1 MDPILIQFFKAAVPG
16 APAAADP
23 AKLQADAFKC
33 GFIIHPDLLN
43 TDLEAF
49 ISRQTANPNA
59 TFYKRWEDM
68 MSKDRI
74 ALLLDQITHYASTYG
89 SGYTQPGNGYVP
101 NDGAEAPDFRELTL
115 IAPVSEE
122 ELYGRC
128 LKLIRSGAALKGETE
143 KALCGAVT
151 DYLAGHPDEAFDID
165 SVRNREAL
173 SILCKALGR
182 RPSAP
187 VELLRYIVYEATG
200 QTLLIQSAD
209 MLALVRGNAE
219 KFDFRQLSQAELDAL
234 ASIFY
239 RFKNLL
245 LAFRTQEDYDRTR
258 RAFVQKP
265 SCNRAVVNR
274 IRRAAP
280 RLHVPM
286 RKGFWE
292 TLLSASVSEEELR
305 ARLGGVSA
313 FKLVTL
319 LQTIRERLLT
329 NPGEP
334 VMYLVRNGSVW
345 LQDAPQREDRRE
357 YLEMLERVL
366 HGRLV
371 ELLSAKACSV
381 RFPEQLTLACPASEK
396 TFVGNLPFGSCYA
409 MSDHNFFGIYWRQ
422 EWGCHDFDISFVDW
436 SGAKTGWNAAYNTG
450 QTFYS
455 GDMTDAD
462 PEASE
467 LMYCREGCPD
477 GTVYCSRFNGRE
489 GSRFRFFF
497 GRQDIAD
504 VTLNYMV
511 DPNAKVVDEELV
523 SDRREKMLAVVSGG
537 WIFLMDLAT
546 GRGRV
551 SSGKDAGRKEAVIAR
566 KARCFLSLR
575 ELLLEA
581 GFTETAENPQLDL
594 TDLKKDTLLGLFA

>member
-49 ISRQTANPNA
+49 IARQTANPNA

-128 LKLIRSGAALKGETE
+128 LKLIRSGAALKGETV

-219 KFDFRQLSQAELDAL
+219 KFDFRQLSEAETAKL

-239 RFKNLL
+239 RFKNLF
-245 LAFRTQEDYDRTR
+245 LAFRTQENYDAK
-258 RAFVQKP
+258 RAICIQKA
-265 SCNRAVVNR
+265 SVNR
-274 IRRAAP
+274 PVINHLRRMAP
-280 RLHVPM
+280 KLHKPM
-286 RKGFWE
+286 RTGFWE
-292 TLLSASVSEEELR
+292 GLLAASVSEEELR
-305 ARLGGVSA
+305 DRLDGVSA

-371 ELLSAKACSV
+371 EILSAKACSV

-396 TFVGNLPFGSCYA
+396 AFVGNFPFGSCYA

-551 SSGKDAGRKEAVIAR
+551 SSGRDAGRKEAVIAR

>member
-1 MDPILIQFFKAAVPG
+1 
-16 APAAADP
+16 
-23 AKLQADAFKC
+23 
-33 GFIIHPDLLN
+33 
-43 TDLEAF
+43 
-49 ISRQTANPNA
+49 
-59 TFYKRWEDM
+59 
-68 MSKDRI
+68 MSKNRLE
-74 ALLLDQITHYASTYG
+74 LLLDQIRHYATTYG
-89 SGYTQPGNGYVP
+89 TDYTQMGNGYVP
-101 NDGAEAPDFRELTL
+101 NDGAEAPELWDLTF
-115 IAPVSEE
+115 IAPISEE
-122 ELYGRC
+122 ELYARC
-128 LKLIRSGAALKGETE
+128 LKLVQGGAALKSETV
-143 KALCGAVT
+143 KVLCGAVT
-151 DYLAGHPDEAFDID
+151 EYLAKHPDEPFEID

-209 MLALVRGNAE
+209 LLSLVRENAE
-219 KFDFRQLSQAELDAL
+219 KFDFRQLTQAELDAL
-234 ASIFY
+234 GSIFY

-245 LAFRTQEDYDRTR
+245 LAFRTQEDYDRQR
-258 RAFVQKP
+258 RAYVQKP

-292 TLLSASVSEEELR
+292 TLLAASVSEEELR
-305 ARLGGVSA
+305 ARLDGVSN

-319 LQTIRERLLT
+319 LQAVRERLLT
-329 NPGEP
+329 EPGAP
-334 VMYLVRNGSVW
+334 VMYLIRNGSMW
-345 LQDAPQREDRRE
+345 LKDAPQRTERRE

-371 ELLSAKACSV
+371 ENLSAKACSV
-381 RFPEQLTLACPASEK
+381 RFPEELLLTCPASEK
-396 TFVGNLPFGSCYA
+396 TFVGNLPFGSCYQ

-450 QTFYS
+450 KTFYS
-455 GDMTDAD
+455 GDMTEAD

-477 GTVYCSRFNGRE
+477 GTVYCNRFNGKE

-497 GRQDIAD
+497 GQQDIVD
-504 VTLNYMV
+504 VKKNYMV
-511 DPNAKVVDEELV
+511 DPNAKVVDEEMV

-551 SSGKDAGRKEAVIAR
+551 SAGKDAGRKEAVIAR

-575 ELLLEA
+575 DLLLEA
-581 GFTETAENPQLDL
+581 GFTENAENPQLDL
-594 TDLKKDTLLGLFA
+594 TDLKKDTLLALFA

>member
-49 ISRQTANPNA
+49 IARQTANPNA

-128 LKLIRSGAALKGETE
+128 LKLIRSGAALKGETV
-143 KALCGAVT
+143 KALCSAVT
-151 DYLAGHPDEAFDID
+151 DHLSAHPEEAFDID

-274 IRRAAP
+274 IRRAA
-280 RLHVPM
+280 
-286 RKGFWE
+286 
-292 TLLSASVSEEELR
+292 
-305 ARLGGVSA
+305 
-313 FKLVTL
+313 
-319 LQTIRERLLT
+319 ERLLGNAPLRFCERERT
-329 NPGEP
+329 ARPARRRVRLQAGHPAADHPRAPAHEPRRAGDVPG
-334 VMYLVRNGSVW
+334 
-345 LQDAPQREDRRE
+345 PQRQRMAAGRPAAGRPTGIPGDAGTRAARASRGNPVRQGVLRALPGAADPRLPRLGKGLRGQRPLRLLLRDERPQFLRHLLAAGVGLPRLRHQFRGLERRQDRLERRLQHRADLLLRRHDRRGP
-357 YLEMLERVL
+357 RGQRTDVL
-366 HGRLV
+366 PGGLPGRHR
-371 ELLSAKACSV
+371 LLQPLQ
-381 RFPEQLTLACPASEK
+381 RP
-396 TFVGNLPFGSCYA
+396 
-409 MSDHNFFGIYWRQ
+409 
-422 EWGCHDFDISFVDW
+422 
-436 SGAKTGWNAAYNTG
+436 
-450 QTFYS
+450 
-455 GDMTDAD
+455 
-462 PEASE
+462 
-467 LMYCREGCPD
+467 
-477 GTVYCSRFNGRE
+477 SR
-489 GSRFRFFF
+489 
-497 GRQDIAD
+497 
-504 VTLNYMV
+504 
-511 DPNAKVVDEELV
+511 
-523 SDRREKMLAVVSGG
+523 
-537 WIFLMDLAT
+537 
-546 GRGRV
+546 
-551 SSGKDAGRKEAVIAR
+551 
-566 KARCFLSLR
+566 
-575 ELLLEA
+575 
-581 GFTETAENPQLDL
+581 
-594 TDLKKDTLLGLFA
+594 

>member
-1 MDPILIQFFKAAVPG
+1 
-16 APAAADP
+16 
-23 AKLQADAFKC
+23 
-33 GFIIHPDLLN
+33 
-43 TDLEAF
+43 
-49 ISRQTANPNA
+49 
-59 TFYKRWEDM
+59 
-68 MSKDRI
+68 
-74 ALLLDQITHYASTYG
+74 
-89 SGYTQPGNGYVP
+89 
-101 NDGAEAPDFRELTL
+101 
-115 IAPVSEE
+115 
-122 ELYGRC
+122 
-128 LKLIRSGAALKGETE
+128 
-143 KALCGAVT
+143 
-151 DYLAGHPDEAFDID
+151 
-165 SVRNREAL
+165 
-173 SILCKALGR
+173 
-182 RPSAP
+182 
-187 VELLRYIVYEATG
+187 
-200 QTLLIQSAD
+200 
-209 MLALVRGNAE
+209 
-219 KFDFRQLSQAELDAL
+219 
-234 ASIFY
+234 
-239 RFKNLL
+239 
-245 LAFRTQEDYDRTR
+245 
-258 RAFVQKP
+258 
-265 SCNRAVVNR
+265 
-274 IRRAAP
+274 
-280 RLHVPM
+280 
-286 RKGFWE
+286 
-292 TLLSASVSEEELR
+292 
-305 ARLGGVSA
+305 
-313 FKLVTL
+313 
-319 LQTIRERLLT
+319 
-329 NPGEP
+329 
-334 VMYLVRNGSVW
+334 
-345 LQDAPQREDRRE
+345 
-357 YLEMLERVL
+357 
-366 HGRLV
+366 
-371 ELLSAKACSV
+371 
-381 RFPEQLTLACPASEK
+381 
-396 TFVGNLPFGSCYA
+396 

>member
-23 AKLQADAFKC
+23 ARLQTDAFKC
-33 GFIIHPDLLN
+33 GYIIHPDLLN

-49 ISRQTANPNA
+49 IARQTADPNA

-68 MSKDRI
+68 MSKDRLE
-74 ALLLDQITHYASTYG
+74 LLLDQIRHYATTYG
-89 SGYTQPGNGYVP
+89 TDYTQKGNGYVP
-101 NDGAEAPDFRELTL
+101 NDGAEAPQLWDLTF
-115 IAPVSEE
+115 IAPISEE

-128 LKLIRSGAALKGETE
+128 LKLVQGGAALKGETV
-143 KALCGAVT
+143 KVLCGAVT
-151 DYLAGHPDEAFDID
+151 EYLAEHPDEPFEID

-209 MLALVRGNAE
+209 LLSLVRENAE
-219 KFDFRQLSQAELDAL
+219 KFDFRQLTQAELDAL
-234 ASIFY
+234 GSIFY

-245 LAFRTQEDYDRTR
+245 LAFRTQEDYDRQR
-258 RAFVQKP
+258 RAYVQKP
-265 SCNRAVVNR
+265 SCNRAVINR

-292 TLLSASVSEEELR
+292 TLLAASVSEEELR
-305 ARLGGVSA
+305 ARLDGVSN

-319 LQTIRERLLT
+319 LQAVRERLLT
-329 NPGEP
+329 EPGAP
-334 VMYLVRNGSVW
+334 VMYLIRNGSMW
-345 LQDAPQREDRRE
+345 LKDAPQRTERRE

-371 ELLSAKACSV
+371 ENLSAKACSV
-381 RFPEQLTLACPASEK
+381 RFPEELLITCPASEK
-396 TFVGNLPFGSCYA
+396 TFVGNLPFGSCYQ

-450 QTFYS
+450 KTFYS
-455 GDMTDAD
+455 GDMTEAD

-477 GTVYCSRFNGRE
+477 GTVYCNRFNGKD

-497 GRQDIAD
+497 GRQDIVD
-504 VTLNYMV
+504 VKKNYMV
-511 DPNAKVVDEELV
+511 DPNAKVVDEEMV

-551 SSGKDAGRKEAVIAR
+551 SAGKDAGRKEAVIAR

-575 ELLLEA
+575 DLLLEA
-581 GFTETAENPQLDL
+581 GFTENAENPQLDL
-594 TDLKKDTLLGLFA
+594 TDLKKDTLLALFA